1 MYMCTHNI
9 FTESSTRLS
18 IIDLANEHSTHG
30 ISPVSFDFPVS
41 LETGKKNTPATHNM
55 VTHIYMYNNKLVRSV
70 YLILPSFQM
79 SLFTLITV

>member
-70 YLILPSFQM
+70 YLILPSF
-79 SLFTLITV
+79 